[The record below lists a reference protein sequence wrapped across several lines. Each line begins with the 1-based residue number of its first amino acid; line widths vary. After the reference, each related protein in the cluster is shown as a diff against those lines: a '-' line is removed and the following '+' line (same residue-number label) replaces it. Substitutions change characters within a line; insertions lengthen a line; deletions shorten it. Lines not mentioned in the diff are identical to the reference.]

1 MVEDGPPRSMAR
13 CEQVEAKVTQ
23 GNVKVPI
30 TFQIYKG
37 DELLRTET
45 LAQDIIKVGKLPS
58 SHLRIEDDNVSRMHA
73 VIEITSPEEI
83 FIIDLGSAAGT
94 IVNGKKVN
102 KTQLQNGDE
111 VLLGETRVVVEISA
125 GSSVAAADPSEA
137 AAAEAAPE
145 PSPFAAPAG
154 APPPTPKAA
163 VANPF
168 AAAAVP
174 GAALPNPF
182 AAPAPRASAGH
193 GHASADPADPDR
205 VRYGIAQSGPPVN
218 PAEVETSQSAVEVVV
233 MWGDMSVLHVEHLS
247 PPRTFSVGEG
257 TDADYIVESSV
268 LGTAQM
274 PVVIA
279 SGMSSAVVVPEG
291 AEGEV
296 RVGDQAMSWA
306 DLKAQ
311 GKLQPCSGMAGAMQ
325 YPLPDGATATVRY
338 RGLTFVAKATNAGR
352 RVVADR
358 PFLATFFA
366 SAATLW
372 VGVSLL
378 VHGAFLIMF
387 YFLPPRPMGL
397 SLDLLSADSR
407 LVEYLM
413 EPPETAEEET
423 PEWLQEE
430 QMDDNEGGTGKRHR
444 DEEGAM
450 GEESAKKSTN
460 RFGIEGPAD
469 NTDPQMARENA
480 REQAANVGAIG
491 VLRAMTGSWNSPTSP
506 YGADVAL
513 GNDPMSAIGALM
525 GDQIGSNFGFGGLGL
540 RGTGRGGGGTGE
552 GTIGLGNMGTIGHGG
567 GGGTGSGYGRGAGGL
582 RGREAR
588 VPRIRTGNA
597 DVRGSLSREVIRR
610 VIQRHINEV
619 RFCYEQE
626 LNQRPDLEGRVMVSF
641 IISATGAVQSA
652 AVGSSTISNARVEGC
667 IVQAVRRWTFPAPDG
682 GGVVGVNYPFVLSS
696 SS

>member
-1 MVEDGPPRSMAR
+1 M
-13 CEQVEAKVTQ
+13 TQ
-23 GNVKVPI
+23 GNAKVPI

-37 DELLRTET
+37 EELLRTET
-45 LAQDIIKVGKLPS
+45 LTQDIIKVGKLPS

-73 VIEITSPEEI
+73 VIEVTSPEEI

-111 VLLGETRVVVEISA
+111 VLLGDTRVVVEIGAATASA
-125 GSSVAAADPSEA
+125 GAAEA
-137 AAAEAAPE
+137 PAAEAAPE
-145 PSPFAAPAG
+145 PSAPNPFAAAAA
-154 APPPTPKAA
+154 APPPTPPAKPA
-163 VANPF
+163 ANPF
-168 AAAAVP
+168 AAAVSAP
-174 GAALPNPF
+174 APLHNPF
-182 AAPAPRASAGH
+182 AAPPRPAAPAHGH
-193 GHASADPADPDR
+193 GGGEPDPDK

-218 PAEVETSQSAVEVVV
+218 PAEVETAQSAVEVVV

-247 PPRTFSVGEG
+247 PPRDFTVGEG
-257 TDADYIVESSV
+257 TDADYMVESAV
-268 LGTAQM
+268 LGASSM

-279 SGMSSAVVVPEG
+279 AGAGAAVVVPEG

-296 RVGDQAMSWA
+296 RVGEQAMSWA

-311 GKLQPCSGMAGAMQ
+311 GKLQPCGQMAGAMQ
-325 YPLPDGATATVRY
+325 YPLPDGATATVRHK
-338 RGLTFVAKATNAGR
+338 GLTFVVKATNAGKK
-352 RVVADR
+352 VVSDR
-358 PFLATFFA
+358 PFIAAFFA

-378 VHGAFLIMF
+378 VHGAFLVMF
-387 YFLPPRPMGL
+387 YFLPPRPASL

-413 EPPETAEEET
+413 EPPATEEEET

-430 QMDDNEGGTGKRHR
+430 QQDDNEGGTGKRHR

-450 GEESAKKSTN
+450 GEESSKKTNN
-460 RFGIEGPAD
+460 RFGIEGPQD
-469 NTDPQMARENA
+469 NPNPQMAREQA

-513 GNDPMSAIGALM
+513 GNDPMSALGALM

-552 GTIGLGNMGTIGHGG
+552 GTIGLGNLGTIGHGG

-641 IISATGAVQSA
+641 IISPTGAVQSA
-652 AVGSSTISNARVEGC
+652 GVGNTTINNARVEGC

-696 SS
+696 SQ